1 MESFEITHQD
11 LQNKEPTL
19 EPRNK
24 MEAPDTKLPM
34 DYEAHHLRLLA
45 PHPTLA
51 DNHQEPSKSLSLT
64 SQARGQQCGPSMA
77 LVPVP
82 TRQNAYQD
90 TCQVHAKPLDTFT
103 LCPFR

>member
-51 DNHQEPSKSLSLT
+51 DNHQEPSKLLSLT
-64 SQARGQQCGPSMA
+64 SQAQGQQRGSSMA
-77 LVPVP
+77 LVPAFA
-82 TRQNAYQD
+82 RQDSYHYTYQL
-90 TCQVHAKPLDTFT
+90 HAKPLDTLT
-103 LCPFR
+103 LCSFR